1 MNPILLSAVFMM
13 FKGSHFPQEVIL
25 ETIRYH
31 HDYKLSY
38 REIEEIQPERG
49 IHVDHA
55 TINRWGMKY
64 TPVLEDNLRKR
75 KHFVVK
81 S

>member
-1 MNPILLSAVFMM
+1 MEFSDVSMIIITVILTLVVLSQILLIYRIMNPILLSAVFMM

-38 REIEEIQPERG
+38 REIE
-49 IHVDHA
+49 V
-55 TINRWGMKY
+55 
-64 TPVLEDNLRKR
+64 
-75 KHFVVK
+75 
-81 S
+81 